1 MGLENRGP
9 QVEGVAILFLTL
21 SWVFVTLRCY
31 VRAVLMKGF
40 GMDDWLAIAALVS
53 PLPISLFKDLGCS
66 AYLGVFI

>member
-1 MGLENRGP
+1 MAVENRGP

-21 SWVFVTLRCY
+21 SWVFVALRCY

-53 PLPISLFKDLGCS
+53 AFPYPQNSETQAIFARLW
-66 AYLGVFI
+66 Y